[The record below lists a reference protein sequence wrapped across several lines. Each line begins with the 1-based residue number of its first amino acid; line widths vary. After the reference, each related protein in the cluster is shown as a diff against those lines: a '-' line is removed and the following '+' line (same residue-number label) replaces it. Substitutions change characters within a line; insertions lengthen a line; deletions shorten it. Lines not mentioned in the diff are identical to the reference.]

1 MRTLLMFAVVSMFAS
16 AAGAAGKGSGVPM
29 RKEDLKVC
37 LDLHA
42 RMNRQIDQYNA
53 EVKAGNALAD
63 KINAARS
70 ELDGLGKSMEAG
82 DESGMAA
89 YNAKVDA
96 LNAKIAQ
103 HNEHE
108 QRRVAVA
115 QQGKRTTEEFN
126 AKCAGKRFMEDD
138 MVDVGLKTGL
148 PLPTLK
154 RSGAQR

>member
-1 MRTLLMFAVVSMFAS
+1 MRTLLMFAVVSIFAS
-16 AAGAAGKGSGVPM
+16 AASAAVKGSGVPM

-42 RMNRQIDQYNA
+42 RMNRQINLYNA
-53 EVKAGNALAD
+53 EVKAGNALLD
-63 KINAARS
+63 KINAAQS
-70 ELDGLGKSMEAG
+70 ELNGLGQPG

-103 HNEHE
+103 HNERE

-115 QQGKRTTEEFN
+115 QEGKRAAETFN
-126 AKCAGKRFMEDD
+126 AKCAGKRFMQDD
-138 MVDVGLKTGL
+138 MVEAGLETGL
-148 PLPTLK
+148 PVPG
-154 RSGAQR
+154 R